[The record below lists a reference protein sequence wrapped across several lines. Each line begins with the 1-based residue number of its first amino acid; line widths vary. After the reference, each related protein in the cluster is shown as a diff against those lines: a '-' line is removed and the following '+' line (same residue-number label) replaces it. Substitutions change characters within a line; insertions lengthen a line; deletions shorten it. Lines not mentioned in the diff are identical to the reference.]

1 MEGSEE
7 LRETIVAMRRELDAL
22 RTEATH
28 ANILLQALDAVL
40 SVDGDADPFVN
51 VFTALLPVFDATH
64 AVVLVEDGSDDGQ
77 LLCIA
82 ASPDSLIG
90 SHWRGGRTFSKVLS
104 GRVITTVANADWEEW
119 PEQHV
124 AGLTRGQPTLYIPLA
139 VRGRRGLLMILR
151 DLGAA
156 GFDRSHV
163 TLARKFSLLASHALA
178 AKRASQTEAESHRL
192 KHLTDQLRASQE
204 ALTYRANHDQL
215 TGLPN
220 RSHAQELVSEAMA
233 RKQSGEKLALA
244 FIDLDDFKR
253 VNDLYGHAAGD
264 ALLKGVAERIRGQLR
279 RSDMLARISGDEFVI
294 MLDPVQQR
302 SDTAMVV
309 ERVRHQLQQPF
320 TIEGVQV
327 KTSGSMGVAFY
338 PMHGTD
344 YETLRRHADT
354 AMYRA
359 KSSTKGSI
367 AYFNEKLGR
376 EAQERL
382 SLEYRLRKAIT
393 GNQITC
399 ALQQKVD
406 MHRQRVV
413 GFEALVRWM
422 EGPELVHPPGVFLQL
437 ASELGLLDNLTD
449 IVLDTIIRALP
460 EMDRQ
465 FGNAITYSFNLSP
478 SQTSRL
484 PFMQHLVRRIV
495 ATGRP
500 RNFILE
506 FTEDAIVATG
516 PFQSRVLPL
525 LKEADIGVS
534 IDDFGKGY
542 SSLAVLADVTADEL
556 KVDRSLIT
564 GIHDRPRSQVILR
577 AIESLSTA
585 LGVSVVAEGV
595 EALAEKEYLQRSSNI
610 QIGQGFHFHR
620 PQLIPDLLRHD
631 WTFDAPQQGIPRVAG
646 ARITG
651 AHAADSHAAR
661 AFRQA

>member
-7 LRETIVAMRRELDAL
+7 LRETIVAMRREIDAL

-40 SVDGDADPFVN
+40 SVEGDDDPFVN
-51 VFTALLPVFDATH
+51 VFTALLPVFEATH
-64 AVVLVEDGSDDGQ
+64 AVVLVEDGLDDDR

-82 ASPDSLIG
+82 ASPDTLIG
-90 SHWRGGRTFSKVLS
+90 SRWHGGRTFSKVLS
-104 GRVITTVANADWEEW
+104 GKVVTTVANADWEEW
-119 PEQHV
+119 PEQHT
-124 AGLTRGQPTLYIPLA
+124 GLTRGQPTLYIPLA

-151 DLGAA
+151 DLGSA

-233 RKQSGEKLALA
+233 RKQPGEKLALA

-294 MLDPVQQR
+294 MLDPVEQR

-309 ERVRHQLQQPF
+309 ERVRHQLKQPF
-320 TIEGVQV
+320 MIEGVQV

-338 PMHGTD
+338 PMHGSD

-359 KSSTKGSI
+359 KSSIKGSI

-376 EAQERL
+376 EAKERL

-406 MHRQRVV
+406 IHRQRIV
-413 GFEALVRWM
+413 GFEALVRWV
-422 EGPELVHPPGVFLQL
+422 EAPGLTHAPGVFLQL
-437 ASELGLLDNLTD
+437 ASELGLLDDLTD

-460 EMDRQ
+460 EMDRH
-465 FGNAITYSFNLSP
+465 FGDDITYSFNLSP
-478 SQTSRL
+478 SQASRL

-506 FTEDAIVATG
+506 FTEEAIVATG
-516 PFQSRVLPL
+516 PFQSRILPL
-525 LKEADIGVS
+525 LKEANIGVS

-542 SSLAVLADVTADEL
+542 SSLAVLADITADEL

-564 GIHDRPRSQVILR
+564 GIQDRPRSQVILR
-577 AIESLSTA
+577 AIESLSSA

-595 EALAEKEYLQRSSNI
+595 EEAAEKEYLQRSSNI
-610 QIGQGFHFHR
+610 RIGQGFHFHT
-620 PQLIPDLLRHD
+620 PQLIPDLLKSD
-631 WTFDAPQQGIPRVAG
+631 WSFDV
-646 ARITG
+646 
-651 AHAADSHAAR
+651 S
-661 AFRQA
+661 RQARPAVSTRINGMHGAETRNTGMYRQA